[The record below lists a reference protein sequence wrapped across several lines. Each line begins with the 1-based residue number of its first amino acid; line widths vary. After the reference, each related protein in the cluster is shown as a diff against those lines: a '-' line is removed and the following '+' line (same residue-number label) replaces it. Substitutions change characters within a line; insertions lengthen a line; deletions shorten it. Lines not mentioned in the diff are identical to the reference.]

1 MIISLRRCRGITCDE
16 EDAHA
21 YHAHVAEVQEVGHGH
36 GAFQTREIHHTR
48 REKEISKLVE
58 KDRNETQNE

>member
-1 MIISLRRCRGITCDE
+1 MHRGITCDE

-36 GAFQTREIHHTR
+36 GAFQTREIHHTKR
-48 REKEISKLVE
+48 KGNK
-58 KDRNETQNE
+58 